1 MFYHGTSVALKV
13 GDLLLPPETTKV
25 IQERGRKKNLNKV
38 FFTADF
44 KSAIVYAGRAG
55 NAIGGNKRYIYS
67 VTPVGNLECINSTP
81 GTSVFMATAAVITEV
96 TILP

>member
-13 GDLLLPPETTKV
+13 GDLILPPETTKV
-25 IQERGRKKNLNKV
+25 IQESGRKKNLNKV

>member
-1 MFYHGTSVALKV
+1 MFYHGTSVSLKV
-13 GDLLLPPETTKV
+13 GDFILPPEATQV
-25 IQERGRKKNLNKV
+25 LQERGRKKNLNKV

-55 NAIGGNKRYIYS
+55 NAIGGNKRYVYS

-81 GTSVFMATAAVITEV
+81 GTSVFMAAAAVITEV
-96 TILP
+96 TTLS